1 MNDQR
6 CPQCN
11 TPLKQDPIHKLCLVC
26 PNPDCDYWCGLHPPS
41 PKVSWGGRRD
51 GAGAPQGNLNA
62 IKHGRDSKLIQT
74 AIDRLA
80 ADPELRAF
88 LLLIARAATTGEL
101 PQTTRQLIL
110 KALPSPKMEAAAA
123 RLRRLRDE
131 R

>member
-1 MNDQR
+1 M
-6 CPQCN
+6 
-11 TPLKQDPIHKLCLVC
+11 TPPGNPCYLTC
-26 PNPDCDYWCGLHPPS
+26 PNR
-41 PKVSWGGRRD
+41 PKPHNSGWGGKRE

-62 IKHGRDSKLIQT
+62 IKHGRDSKLIQ
-74 AIDRLA
+74 AAVDKLA

-110 KALPSPKMEAAAA
+110 KALPSPRMEAAAA
-123 RLRRLRDE
+123 RLRRFRDE